1 MASAKGPTKGGR
13 ARRYARRAAIG
24 VAGLLAFLALAVVG
38 VLFSLRFAAVRQLV
52 VTRVNGAL
60 AGSFQGRIQVHGLQR
75 VGLGGIGAADAEVFD
90 PAGRRVL
97 DVHGLDVRLSVPT
110 IVWAVLAHKSQ
121 PLTIRL
127 DSVTVKHAEVLLV
140 DDGQGAPTLADTF
153 LPKTPSAPSSGPGT
167 IVVIGRAQLD
177 HVWAHGAL
185 ASTPPL
191 DVELKDVLGALRMD
205 AIATTLSIQR
215 AGVKARG
222 LPAGVDP
229 LGQLNASLTI
239 PAAPEK
245 PLGARAHYQGT
256 AANVPLV
263 LDASYLDSRL
273 VADVQ
278 AKRIP
283 PEALA
288 KQVPG
293 LVLRSPASLTV
304 HAQGKLPEL
313 HGSFALGVGSGKAEG
328 DFQLSLTNDTLAK
341 ATVRTHD
348 LDLAELTPSGP
359 VSNLDLTLHAGVT
372 VPHQGAIT
380 GDFSLDTEPS
390 VVLAETLP
398 PVAITG
404 TFSSDP
410 QSKRNRVEA
419 HGQIAEPG
427 AASSVD
433 ATMEQGQQ
441 TTVEFKTTTKLQN
454 PPRLRKL
461 AAVKCVQGELSIQ
474 GSYRVED
481 SSLNAQ
487 VRGALRDIEQGANQ
501 IKRVN
506 LSASVAGAL
515 PHPNADVRLD
525 VTDAELAGQHITTA
539 QVAARGSLSHV
550 ALSAEVVTRAPERHV
565 QVSAL
570 ASTDHGISLDHPS
583 LNLRQDETNLKL
595 SADRVE
601 VANGRTRVSAF
612 HVEGAGKADAT
623 LVYGPN
629 LESVNLQ
636 SYDLDLA
643 KIWRLFDPRAPLK
656 SGTATIGMS
665 YERRGA
671 SPRARITLRSQD
683 LSFNRVNGGSL
694 QAELN
699 LDQGVLDGS
708 AHADLKRLGR
718 LSFDFQGVRG
728 INLDHF
734 DPTRITGKIAIEG
747 EVKLKDVNALVPKD
761 VDSPIARALGTVKY
775 DLAIDREHAGPGLPT
790 LHAHIRTKKLQLA
803 AVRKSQSNLET
814 IEEAKAAAP
823 LSVKGLDIDVD
834 VRHAESG
841 ETELAGTLTDEHG
854 QLAALSVE
862 GKATP
867 HLATIADELVAQWRQ
882 IPLNL
887 KLTVP
892 PRELQQLPVE
902 IRPAALSG
910 VISGEFSY
918 EGTLSAPNLKLSGKV
933 DRFRQDATKK
943 DGLGLAWTGSYDGTR
958 GKFDADAR
966 AGNKD
971 VAKVDIDFHTA
982 INAWLNQTGE
992 ASPALDASA
1001 HLDFDSF
1008 PIALIPGTASSE
1020 VDGALTGKVAVEHF
1034 GTDAT
1039 VESSL
1044 DVASLTIGQSP
1055 FGRIHAEAKAANGR
1069 GDVTVRVEG
1078 KKGTTTAEGH
1088 SGLLW
1093 GSRYVPQLQLPADAQ
1108 LRARELQIG
1117 AFSPFLASTFGE
1129 LNGRLNGDLNAHFR
1143 GGAPELDGH
1152 VDFDDGV
1159 AQVAAVGQRFDQIK
1173 ARVTLQAGKATLEE
1187 LTARATS
1194 GKLKVTGEA
1203 RFAGLSLTG
1212 ADAHLRIAKSDKV
1225 ALSVSGNDIGD
1236 MYGAIDMTLRPNPTT
1251 HANTLG
1257 VTISSLNVHLPD
1269 TGGQD
1274 VQDLAPAK
1282 GVRIGTRQERGGFVT
1297 LPLQPLMDSDP
1308 SKNDA
1313 PMIVDLN
1320 LGSQLNVERGDTTKV
1335 QLGGNLRLVMGDP
1348 TTMNGIIQLRGG
1360 RLDVSGKQFEVDS
1373 GSVTFAGDPSNPT
1386 IVASASWDSGDAD
1399 KHRVTAAFSGTMK
1412 KGKLDLRSEPPL
1424 TQDEILSLLL
1434 TGSSDG
1440 SLGGGSTGG
1449 GNAATAVGAVGG
1461 AATQGLN
1468 RALSNI
1474 SNLDVSTRVDTSS
1487 GSARPELVIQISPRV
1502 AAQITRALGE
1512 PPPGAPPDLTFLT
1525 FDFRVLSH
1533 WSVAALIGDRGESG
1547 LDLVWRKRY

>member
-1 MASAKGPTKGGR
+1 MAAATGPTKDGR
-13 ARRYARRAAIG
+13 ARRYARRAAIA
-24 VAGLLAFLALAVVG
+24 VAGLLSVVVFAVVG
-38 VLFSLRFAAVRQLV
+38 LLFSLRFAAVRQLV
-52 VTRVNGAL
+52 VARVNAAL
-60 AGSFQGRIQVHGLQR
+60 AGSFKGRIQVHGLQS
-75 VGLGGIGAADAEVFD
+75 VGLGGIAADAAVFD

-97 DVHGLDVRLSVPT
+97 DVRGLDVRLSVPT

-127 DSVTVKHAEVLLV
+127 DSVTVEHAEVLLV

-153 LPKTPSAPSSGPGT
+153 LPKTPGPPSSGPAT
-167 IVVIGRAQLD
+167 IVIIGRAQID

-185 ASTPPL
+185 ASSPPL
-191 DVELKDVLGALRMD
+191 DVELKDALGSLRTD
-205 AIATTLSIQR
+205 TVATTIDIQHT
-215 AGVKARG
+215 GVKARG
-222 LPAGVDP
+222 LPAGFDP
-229 LGQLNASLTI
+229 VGRLKATLTI
-239 PAAPEK
+239 PAAPDK
-245 PLGARAHYQGT
+245 PLGAHAHYQGT

-263 LDASYLDSRL
+263 LDASFLDSKL
-273 VADVQ
+273 VADLQ
-278 AKRIP
+278 ASSIP
-283 PEALA
+283 PEAVA

-293 LVLRSPASLTV
+293 LVLRSPASLTA
-304 HAQGKLPEL
+304 HAAGKLPDL
-313 HGSFALGVGSGKAEG
+313 HGSFELGVGSGKAEG
-328 DFQLSLTNDTLAK
+328 DFHLSLNNDTTAK
-341 ATVRTHD
+341 TTVRTHD

-359 VSNLDLTLHAGVT
+359 VSSLDVTLHAGVT
-372 VPHQGAIT
+372 VPNKGSIT
-380 GDFSLDTEPS
+380 GTFALDTEPS
-390 VVLAETLP
+390 VVFAETLP
-398 PVAITG
+398 AVAITG

-410 QSKRNRVEA
+410 RAKRNRVDA
-419 HGQIAEPG
+419 HAQIAEPG
-427 AASSVD
+427 ATSNVD
-433 ATMEQGQQ
+433 ATIEQGQQ

-461 AAVKCVQGELSIQ
+461 AAVKCVQGELSVQ

-481 SSLNAQ
+481 SILNAQ
-487 VRGALRDIEQGANQ
+487 VRSALRDVEQGANQ

-515 PHPNADVRLD
+515 PHPNADVHID

-565 QVSAL
+565 QVSAI
-570 ASTDHGISLDHPS
+570 ASTNPGISLDHPS
-583 LNLRQDETNLKL
+583 LNLRQDDTNLKL

-601 VANGRTRVSAF
+601 LVNGRTRVSAF
-612 HVEGAGKADAT
+612 HVQGAGKADAS

-629 LESVNLQ
+629 LESLNLQ

-665 YERRGA
+665 YEHRGVN
-671 SPRARITLRSQD
+671 PRARITLRSED
-683 LSFNRVNGGSL
+683 LRFNRVNGGSL
-694 QAELN
+694 QADLN
-699 LDQGVLDGS
+699 LDEGVLDGS
-708 AHADLKRLGR
+708 AHADLTRLGR
-718 LSFDFQGVRG
+718 LSFDFQGLRG
-728 INLDHF
+728 INFDHF
-734 DPTRITGKIAIEG
+734 DPARITGKIAIEG
-747 EVKLKDVNALVPKD
+747 EVKLKDVNELVPKD

-775 DLAIDREHAGPGLPT
+775 DLAIDREHGGPGLPT
-790 LHAHIRTKKLQLA
+790 LHAHISTKKLQLA

-841 ETELAGTLTDEHG
+841 ETELAGNLADEHG

-867 HLATIADELVAQWRQ
+867 HLATIADELAAQWRE
-882 IPLNL
+882 IPLNV

-933 DRFRQDATKK
+933 LRFRQDATKK
-943 DGLGLAWTGSYDGTR
+943 NGLDLAWTGSYDGTR
-958 GKFDADAR
+958 GKFDGNAR

-971 VAKVDIDFHTA
+971 VAKAEIDFATS
-982 INAWLNQTGE
+982 INAWLNQIGE
-992 ASPALDASA
+992 APPALDASA
-1001 HLDFDSF
+1001 HLDFDGF
-1008 PIALIPGTASSE
+1008 PIALIPGTTASQ
-1020 VDGALTGKVAVEHF
+1020 VDGALSGKVALEHF
-1034 GTDAT
+1034 GKDAT

-1055 FGRIHAEAKAANGR
+1055 FGRIHAEVKAANGR

-1088 SGLLW
+1088 SGLQW
-1093 GSRYVPQLQLPADAQ
+1093 GSRYVPHLQLPADAQ

-1117 AFSPFLASTFGE
+1117 AFSPLLASTFGE
-1129 LNGRLNGDLNAHFR
+1129 LQGRVNGDLNAHFR
-1143 GGAPELDGH
+1143 GGPPELDGH
-1152 VDFDDGV
+1152 VDFNDGV
-1159 AQVAAVGQRFDQIK
+1159 AQVVAVGQRFDQIK
-1173 ARVTLQAGKATLEE
+1173 ARVTLEPGKINLES

-1194 GKLKVTGEA
+1194 GKLNVTGEA

-1225 ALSVSGNDIGD
+1225 ALSVSGNDVGD
-1236 MYGAIDMTLRPNPTT
+1236 MYGAINVTLRPNPTT

-1274 VQDLAPAK
+1274 VQGLDPAK

-1297 LPLQPLMDSDP
+1297 LPLQPLKDSDP
-1308 SKNDA
+1308 SKNEA

-1348 TTMNGIIQLRGG
+1348 MTMNGIIQLRGG
-1360 RLDVSGKQFEVDS
+1360 KLDVSGKQFEVES
-1373 GSVTFAGDPSNPT
+1373 GSVTFAGDPANPT

-1399 KHRVTAAFSGTMK
+1399 KHRVTATFRGTLK

-1434 TGSSDG
+1434 TGSADG

-1449 GNAATAVGAVGG
+1449 GNAATAIGAVGG

-1533 WSVAALIGDRGESG
+1533 WSIAALIGDRGESG